1 MTPVILTNKIMSE
14 KSQFLTG
21 AEVVV
26 KAALNSG
33 ASYFFGYPI
42 TPGTE
47 LLSLWSREAGADKK
61 LGFLQTEDETAAGF
75 ALNGAVLS
83 GRIAF
88 TATAGPGTIL
98 MQDPLV
104 MAEAMRLPAVLIIIQ
119 RGGPSSG
126 TVIYSQQEVNLAIFG
141 GNNEGMRLVYSPSN
155 LEELYRYT
163 QKAFVNTWKYRFP
176 AVVLTDGYLMKT
188 RTNVELLDLVER
200 PAAQPIVKLGANQ
213 HLPNIFTLE
222 EELFDR
228 IQKDAADFQTM
239 AKEVVEFE
247 SFEADEAEVLIA
259 AHGIVGA
266 GAKQAVL
273 ELRAKEQKVGLF
285 RPITLNPFPKAE
297 LNRLAKKVKK
307 IVVVESSLGQLE
319 RLMKSNLETFIPVEH
334 YLRPAMGIEVEEIVK
349 FVKCV
354 KY

>member
-1 MTPVILTNKIMSE
+1 MPKAA
-14 KSQFLTG
+14 QFLTG
-21 AEVVV
+21 AETIIQ
-26 KAALNSG
+26 ATLSSG
-33 ASYFFGYPI
+33 AELFFGYPI

-47 LLSLWSREAGADKK
+47 LLSLWSRQAAVNKK
-61 LGFLQTEDETAAGF
+61 LIFLQTEDEIAAGF

-104 MAEAMRLPAVLIIIQ
+104 MAEAMRLPVVLIIIQ

-155 LEELYRYT
+155 LRELYYYT
-163 QKAFVNTWKYRFP
+163 QKSFVNAWQYRFP
-176 AVVLTDGYLMKT
+176 AIILTDGYLMKT
-188 RTNVELLDLVER
+188 RANVEFLDLVEK
-200 PAAQPIVKLGANQ
+200 PVVQPVVKLGANQ

-247 SFEADEAEVLIA
+247 SFEAEEAEILIV

-266 GAKQAVL
+266 GAKQAVS
-273 ELRAKEQKVGLF
+273 ELRAVGKKVGLF
-285 RPITLNPFPKAE
+285 RPITLNPFPSEE
-297 LNRLAKKVKK
+297 LNRIARTVKK

-319 RLMKSNLETFIPVEH
+319 RLVRSNLETAAPIEH
-334 YLRPAMGIEVEEIVK
+334 YLRPAMGIEVEEITN
-349 FVKCV
+349 FVNKRHSEPV
-354 KY
+354 G

>member
-1 MTPVILTNKIMSE
+1 MS
-14 KSQFLTG
+14 KNQFLTG

-26 KAALNSG
+26 KAALNAG

-47 LLSLWSREAGADKK
+47 LLSLWSREAEKDKG
-61 LGFLQTEDETAAGF
+61 LGFLQTEDEIAAGF

-104 MAEAMRLPAVLIIIQ
+104 MAEAMRLPVVLIIIQ

-155 LEELYRYT
+155 LTELFQCAQKSFLNAWRYC
-163 QKAFVNTWKYRFP
+163 FP
-176 AVVLTDGYLMKT
+176 AIVLTDGYLMKT
-188 RTNVELLDLVER
+188 RTNVELKDIGEKPMAR
-200 PAAQPIVKLGANQ
+200 PIVAPGANQ

-222 EELFDR
+222 EELFSR

-239 AKEVVEFE
+239 AKAVVEFE
-247 SFEADEAEVLIA
+247 SFEAEEAEILIV

-266 GAKQAVL
+266 AAKQAVQN
-273 ELRAKEQKVGLF
+273 LRAKGQKAGLF
-285 RPITLNPFPKAE
+285 RPITLNPFPQEE
-297 LNRLAKKVKK
+297 LNRLAKKAKK

-319 RLMKSNLETFIPVEH
+319 RLVRGNLETAVPIEH
-334 YLRPAMGIEVEEIVK
+334 YLRPAMGIEVEEIIK
-349 FVKCV
+349 FVSN
-354 KY
+354 

>member
-1 MTPVILTNKIMSE
+1 MPKN
-14 KSQFLTG
+14 QFLTG

-47 LLSLWSREAGADKK
+47 LLSLWSREAEKDKS
-61 LGFLQTEDETAAGF
+61 LGFLQTEDEIAAGF
-75 ALNGAVLS
+75 ALNGMVLS
-83 GRIAF
+83 GKIAF

-104 MAEAMRLPAVLIIIQ
+104 MAEAMRLPAVLVIIQ

-155 LEELYRYT
+155 LEELYCYT
-163 QKAFVNTWKYRFP
+163 QKSFANGWKYHFP
-176 AVVLTDGYLMKT
+176 AIVLTDGYLMKT
-188 RTNVELLDLVER
+188 RINVELKDMEKK
-200 PAAQPIVKLGANQ
+200 PTAKPIVALGANQ
-213 HLPNIFTLE
+213 HLPNIYTLE
-222 EELFDR
+222 EELFDK
-228 IQKDAADFQTM
+228 ITKDAADFQTM
-239 AKEVVEFE
+239 AKEVAEFE
-247 SFEADEAEVLIA
+247 SFEADEAEILLV

-266 GAKQAVL
+266 AAKQAVF
-273 ELRAKEQKVGLF
+273 ELRAESKKVGLF
-285 RPITLNPFPKAE
+285 RPITLNPFPKEE
-297 LNRLAKKVKK
+297 LNRLVKKAKK
-307 IVVVESSLGQLE
+307 IVLVESSLGQLE
-319 RLMKSNLETFIPVEH
+319 RLVRSNLETAVPIEH